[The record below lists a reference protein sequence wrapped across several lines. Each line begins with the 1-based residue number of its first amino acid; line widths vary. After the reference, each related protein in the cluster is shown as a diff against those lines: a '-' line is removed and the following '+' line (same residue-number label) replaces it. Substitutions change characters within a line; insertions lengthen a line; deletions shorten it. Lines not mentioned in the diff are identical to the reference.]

1 MATIP
6 ENLRYTNDHE
16 WAEVRGDV
24 VRIGITDYAQAA
36 LGDVVMVEVP
46 KVGDKVAAG
55 AVFGAV
61 ESPKSVSDLFAPISG
76 TIVAVNEHLDMSPE
90 KVNEDAYGAGWIVEI
105 KADDASSVES
115 LLDAAAYAAHVD
127 SLDH

>member
-1 MATIP
+1 MSKIP

-16 WAEVRGDV
+16 WTETREGVI
-24 VRIGITDYAQAA
+24 RIGITDYAQAA

-46 KVGDKVAAG
+46 KVGAKLTAG
-55 AVFGAV
+55 QVFGAV

-76 TIVAVNEHLDMSPE
+76 TVVAVNEDLDMSPE

-105 KADDASSVES
+105 TADDAGELAS